1 VSLRRAVPLA
11 LVLVILSCEGLIV
24 FSAPREAPPV
34 DGAGN
39 GPGQDNG
46 TGGSP
51 GKADGGL
58 GPGLDAGTGVPDAS
72 VDLNPLTHLEY
83 LASDAMRGRDS
94 PSAEQN
100 TAARYVKG
108 VLERYGVAGAN
119 TADPGNPYYQGFD
132 LMTFAPAAG
141 LAGLASAARE
151 APEEAHREF
160 GHALFE
166 HAFFLDGLS
175 EDGKA
180 TLRARLSERSGT
192 DVPPTG
198 SQEPGPGAALLQ
210 PGAALLEPGAALLAG
225 NVQNVVG
232 KLEGTGPKK
241 SEVILLMCHLDHI
254 GVGGGGAAFN
264 GADDNASG
272 SSTLLA
278 AVPVLAAAAK
288 RGELN
293 RTVVLVWTTA
303 EEKGLV
309 GAKYLADNPL
319 PGIGPNEIVGVINMD
334 MVGRWDDQRISIID
348 TDSAGVQNYFGPLV
362 EAANQAL
369 ADPFDRI
376 NRDLNAY
383 RERHD
388 GAAFSAKGE
397 AVLLLFEG
405 LSNPQGGGNLIA
417 EYHQATDDIP
427 RIMADNGGRKLAR
440 VRDLL
445 VEVAKRAANR

>member
-1 VSLRRAVPLA
+1 MSLRRALPLA
-11 LVLVILSCEGLIV
+11 LAILSCEGLVV
-24 FSAPREAPPV
+24 FSAGSGDPTQS
-34 DGAGN
+34 DGTPG
-39 GPGQDNG
+39 GPGS
-46 TGGSP
+46 GG
-51 GKADGGL
+51 DT
-58 GPGLDAGTGVPDAS
+58 PGLPERDAGTGKTPGSDGGTGSPDAS
-72 VDLNPLTHLEY
+72 ADLNPLTHLEY

-94 PSAEQN
+94 PSTELN
-100 TAARYVKG
+100 TAARYVKEL
-108 VLERYGVAGAN
+108 LERHGVAGAN
-119 TADPGNPYYQGFD
+119 TTDPANPYFQGFD
-132 LMTFAPAAG
+132 LMTFAPVSG
-141 LAGLASAARE
+141 LAALDSAGE
-151 APEEAHREF
+151 PEEAHRDY
-160 GHALFE
+160 GHGLFE

-175 EDGKA
+175 DDGKA
-180 TLRARLSERSGT
+180 TLRARLRER
-192 DVPPTG
+192 TG
-198 SQEPGPGAALLQ
+198 SDELPSARSTTAS
-210 PGAALLEPGAALLAG
+210 AALLAG

-241 SEVILLMCHLDHI
+241 NEVILLMCHLDHI
-254 GVGGGGAAFN
+254 GVGTGGVAFN

-272 SSTLLA
+272 SATLLA
-278 AVPVLAAAAK
+278 AVPVLAAAAR

-293 RTVVLVWTTA
+293 RTVVFVWTTA

-319 PGIGPNEIVGVINMD
+319 PGVGPAEIVGVINMD
-334 MVGRWDDQRISIID
+334 MVGRWDDQRLSIID
-348 TDSAGVQNYFGPLV
+348 TDAAGTQNYLGPLL

-417 EYHQATDDIP
+417 EYHQANDDIP
-427 RIMADNGGRKLAR
+427 RIMADNGGRKLSR